1 MTKAQAL
8 LNFQAV
14 TSYLI
19 WKYSNTL
26 YTTISQDNKYLEC
39 HMHFDPDELAED
51 SLRNEINEIRDANTQ
66 MDFRNVRGYTT
77 RVVEIEWEYI

>member
-14 TSYLI
+14 TSYLT
-19 WKYSNTL
+19 WKYTNTI
-26 YTTISQDNKYLEC
+26 YTTNSQGNKYLEC
-39 HMHFDPDELAED
+39 HMHFEPDELAEV
-51 SLRNEINEIRDANTQ
+51 SLRNELNEIRDANTK
-66 MDFRNVRGYTT
+66 MDFRHVRGSST